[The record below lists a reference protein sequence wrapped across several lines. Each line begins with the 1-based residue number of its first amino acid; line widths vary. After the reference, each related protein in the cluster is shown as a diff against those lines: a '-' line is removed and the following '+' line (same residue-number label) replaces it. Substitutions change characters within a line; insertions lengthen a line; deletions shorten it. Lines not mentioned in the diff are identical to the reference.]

1 MSVFLTRTRLGLR
14 RMLSPQNVKKIVTL
28 QAHRGGAVRHDEHG
42 DGLVEV
48 TAEHDEGLVM
58 ANVAAIR
65 VEAGLL
71 RCGGG
76 SLGRYRPTGRRR
88 RACGGRS
95 TGGRHVRGL
104 VDDDMNHAV
113 FVAFERDETVADAFA
128 PHRDV

>member
-1 MSVFLTRTRLGLR
+1 
-14 RMLSPQNVKKIVTL
+14 
-28 QAHRGGAVRHDEHG
+28 
-42 DGLVEV
+42 
-48 TAEHDEGLVM
+48 M

-76 SLGRYRPTGRRR
+76 SLGRYRPTG
-88 RACGGRS
+88 
-95 TGGRHVRGL
+95 TGDDGHAAAGAPSRHVRGL

-113 FVAFERDETVADAFA
+113 FVAFERDEMVAGAFA